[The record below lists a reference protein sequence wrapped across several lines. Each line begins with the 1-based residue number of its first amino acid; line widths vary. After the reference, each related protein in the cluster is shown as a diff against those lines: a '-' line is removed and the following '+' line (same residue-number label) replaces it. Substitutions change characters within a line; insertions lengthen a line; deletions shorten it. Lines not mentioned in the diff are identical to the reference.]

1 MSAAPSAWT
10 DEGSVSLRDGRVV
23 QIRPSRPEDVEKLL
37 ELHAALSPA
46 TRQARYFTAGG
57 TKRQVD
63 AERLAKA
70 DGSRDVVLVATVEG
84 GEQIVAVGELARV
97 REQAELALVVR
108 DDYQE
113 VGLGGHLFPRLLLA
127 AQEQGLQRVELTL
140 LGGNQRILQLVR
152 RHNSR
157 LRQPEHGVVYVTID
171 FGSAPPTLLS
181 GNVTP
186 AA

>member
-1 MSAAPSAWT
+1 MSAPPSART
-10 DEGSVSLRDGRVV
+10 DNGSVSLRDGRVV

-113 VGLGGHLFPRLLLA
+113 VGLGGHLFPGSCLPPRSRGCREWSSRCSVA
-127 AQEQGLQRVELTL
+127 ISASCNSCVGTI
-140 LGGNQRILQLVR
+140 LGCGSQNTVWCTSRSMSAR
-152 RHNSR
+152 R
-157 LRQPEHGVVYVTID
+157 RQPCFPGM
-171 FGSAPPTLLS
+171 
-181 GNVTP
+181 
-186 AA
+186 